1 MLRDMQR
8 EVAEFC
14 EAKGWRE
21 EPIAWGEAMALLHT
35 EIAEA
40 SDAWRRWGTKDATE
54 PDRSIHLQLARQEDP
69 AVLPK
74 PEGVGSEFADV
85 FIRLLDDAD
94 LWGWDLEAAANQA
107 GLFGL
112 YDTFLENT
120 NALHTLVG
128 RLSSA
133 GDGAAI
139 FGGAEELAGAVLV
152 LLRQLSECY
161 GIDLLAEYERKMA
174 YNRTRP
180 YKHGGKRR

>member
-40 SDAWRRWGTKDATE
+40 SDAWRRWGTADATQAVVHTAGMGT
-54 PDRSIHLQLARQEDP
+54 RLAN
-69 AVLPK
+69 PK

-94 LWGWDLEAAANQA
+94 LWGWDLEAAANQVW
-107 GLFGL
+107 LFGL

>member
-40 SDAWRRWGTKDATE
+40 SDAWRRWGTADATQAVVHTAGMGT
-54 PDRSIHLQLARQEDP
+54 RLAN
-69 AVLPK
+69 PK

-94 LWGWDLEAAANQA
+94 LWGWDLEAAANQV

-133 GDGAAI
+133 GDGVAI

>member
-40 SDAWRRWGTKDATE
+40 SDAWRRWGTADATQAVVHTAGMGT
-54 PDRSIHLQLARQEDP
+54 RLAN
-69 AVLPK
+69 PK

-94 LWGWDLEAAANQA
+94 LWGWDLEAAANQV